1 MYLKPAVV
9 AVGPQQW
16 RVVDVRMSLH
26 DRFRPLLAHRQT
38 EVEAGGIGVGREI
51 VVAHNAGNNALRV
64 AVRARD
70 SFVLFFLKQQ
80 LKWIAVDY
88 VLGYTTAP
96 CFILRVLCIDNIHE
110 KIS

>member
-1 MYLKPAVV
+1 MHISVTAYKSCTSFYLKPAVV

-51 VVAHNAGNNALRV
+51 VNSHNTCNDAVNACVWPGNPLILL
-64 AVRARD
+64 
-70 SFVLFFLKQQ
+70 VL
-80 LKWIAVDY
+80 
-88 VLGYTTAP
+88 
-96 CFILRVLCIDNIHE
+96 
-110 KIS
+110 